1 MQKTWQ
7 LCTHTICAYTVS
19 CKRVGVVNWFTA
31 RLFETHSEVYINAVY
46 AVEAKRLW
54 FWPWQISLLRE
65 SFPALSSRVS
75 EFLFLSLSQGD
86 PAAVRQWMTTE
97 SVYHKENYSG
107 LCTKAKTWT
116 QPDSAIHVISS
127 LPSEKSNNK
136 RNVDSRNNSV
146 ALLLRSGRPIRMI
159 SVDEEQEGHKS
170 CIIEGEDILTISTM
184 EVMTAACILTLP
196 EMLKRVRFK
205 AKSLFLSCFLSPLFH
220 FFDYLWLSFSF
231 SIVCSLID
239 RRQIKVALLYLP
251 GPQ

>member
-19 CKRVGVVNWFTA
+19 YKRVGVVNWFSA

-46 AVEAKRLW
+46 AVDAKRLW

-75 EFLFLSLSQGD
+75 EFLFLSLSPGD

-97 SVYHKENYSG
+97 SVYHKEHYSG

-136 RNVDSRNNSV
+136 RNVGSRNNS
-146 ALLLRSGRPIRMI
+146 AAAPSAPLRTSNQN
-159 SVDEEQEGHKS
+159 DQ
-170 CIIEGEDILTISTM
+170 C
-184 EVMTAACILTLP
+184 
-196 EMLKRVRFK
+196 
-205 AKSLFLSCFLSPLFH
+205 LFLTRRDTNHASSGGKIS
-220 FFDYLWLSFSF
+220 WL
-231 SIVCSLID
+231 LA
-239 RRQIKVALLYLP
+239 QWM
-251 GPQ
+251 